1 MSRALARRY
10 AKALVESLLEH
21 KEDFEDALVQLR
33 KVYDTLKA
41 NPKLYRYLSQ
51 PVVPRRDRLE
61 MGKLLVEDLGLSP
74 RLRNFVL
81 ILVEKE
87 RIPLLE
93 AIIEEFR
100 KLADEALGQV
110 RGKVKT
116 ARPLTSED
124 IEALSKSFQDLVGK
138 KVVLEVEE
146 DPSIIGG
153 VVTLLGGVVFD
164 GSIKG
169 NLEQIR
175 EKLIE
180 G

>member
-10 AKALVESLLEH
+10 AKALVENLMEH
-21 KEDFEDALVQLR
+21 KEDFEDALAQLR
-33 KVYDTLKA
+33 RVSDILRA

-51 PVVPRRDRLE
+51 PVVPRRNRLE
-61 MGKLLVEDLGLSP
+61 MGKILVGDLGLSP
-74 RLRNFVL
+74 RIKNFVL
-81 ILVEKE
+81 VLVEKE
-87 RIPLLE
+87 RVPLLD
-93 AIIEEFR
+93 IIVEEFR

-110 RGKVKT
+110 RGKVRT
-116 ARPLTSED
+116 ARPLSSKEL
-124 IEALSKSFQDLVGK
+124 EVLSKSFQDLVGK

>member
-10 AKALVESLLEH
+10 AKALVENLMEH
-21 KEDFEDALVQLR
+21 KKDFEEALAQLR
-33 KVYDTLKA
+33 KFLDVLKA
-41 NPKLYRYLSQ
+41 NPRLYRYLSQ
-51 PVVPRRDRLE
+51 PVVPRRERLE
-61 MGKLLVEDLGLSP
+61 MGRILVEDLGLSP
-74 RLRNFVL
+74 RIRNFVL

-87 RIPLLE
+87 RVPLLE
-93 AIIEEFR
+93 IIVEEFR

-110 RGKVKT
+110 RGRVRT
-116 ARPLTSED
+116 ARPLSSRD
-124 IEALSKSFQDLVGK
+124 LEALSKGFQDLVGK

>member
-1 MSRALARRY
+1 MSKALATRY
-10 AKALVESLLEH
+10 AKALVENLKEH
-21 KEDFEDALVQLR
+21 KGDFEEACNELK
-33 KVYDTLKA
+33 KVAQTLEA
-41 NPKLYRYLSQ
+41 DPRLFRYLSQ

-61 MGKLLVEDLGLSP
+61 MGKILVEDLGLSTP
-74 RLRNFVL
+74 LRNFIL
-81 ILVEKE
+81 ILIEKE
-87 RIPLLE
+87 RIGFLDM
-93 AIIEEFR
+93 IIEEFR
-100 KLADEALGQV
+100 KLADEVLGQV
-110 RGKVKT
+110 RGRIRT
-116 ARPLTSED
+116 ARPLTSQD
-124 IEALSKSFQDLVGK
+124 LARLSRSFRELVGK

>member
-10 AKALVESLLEH
+10 AKALVENLMEH
-21 KEDFEDALVQLR
+21 KEDFEEALDQLK
-33 KVYDTLKA
+33 KVLDVLKA

-51 PVVPRRDRLE
+51 PVVPRKDRLE
-61 MGKLLVEDLGLSP
+61 MGRLLVEDLGLSP
-74 RLRNFVL
+74 RIKNFIL

-87 RIPLLE
+87 RVPLLE
-93 AIIEEFR
+93 TVIEEFR

-110 RGKVKT
+110 RGRVRT
-116 ARPLTSED
+116 ARPLSSED
-124 IEALSKSFQDLVGK
+124 IEALSKSFQELVGK

-164 GSIKG
+164 GSIRG